1 MTVMS
6 GTTTQPR
13 AAQPEPVPDG
23 HRSAASTATPAPST
37 SAPSDHAPS
46 TADLIRRATEQ
57 LSTLVRDE
65 LALARAEMGE
75 KLAHAGKG
83 AGLFGG
89 AGVVALYGVFGLL
102 AAAVLGLAQVIPAWA
117 AALVVGGFLL
127 LLAGM
132 MAMVGR
138 GQVRKATPP
147 VPEAAVGGVR
157 ADIEAVASAV
167 EHRGHGS

>member
-1 MTVMS
+1 MAAGRRPTSSAAPTDSPAERRPGGDRRGASRPPGRRVTIWAFSLVRAGHMAVMS

-23 HRSAASTATPAPST
+23 QRSAASTATPAPS
-37 SAPSDHAPS
+37 APDHAPS
-46 TADLIRRATEQ
+46 TAELIRRATEQ

-65 LALARAEMGE
+65 LALARAEMAQ

-117 AALVVGGFLL
+117 AAL
-127 LLAGM
+127 
-132 MAMVGR
+132 
-138 GQVRKATPP
+138 
-147 VPEAAVGGVR
+147 
-157 ADIEAVASAV
+157 
-167 EHRGHGS
+167 